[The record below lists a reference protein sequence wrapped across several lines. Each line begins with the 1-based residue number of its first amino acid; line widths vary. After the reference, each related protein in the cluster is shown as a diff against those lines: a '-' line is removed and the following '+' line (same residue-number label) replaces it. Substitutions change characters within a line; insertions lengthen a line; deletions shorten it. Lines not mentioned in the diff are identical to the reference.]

1 MEKKQNFPSRAGLS
15 GKILIASLFIL
26 SGLMLLARNLGW
38 IPYEVFNIIV
48 SWQSLLIILGVYTMT
63 RRHYMGGIILV
74 LIGAYF
80 MLGGISW
87 LPASSQ
93 ALVWPVALIVIGVF
107 FLIKTR
113 KRARWRDAYMRHHRQ
128 WMNGSGGQAHRTTD
142 ETQQQCES
150 EDGFLRSNNTFGAV
164 RHVVLDELFK
174 GAYLRTSFGGTT
186 IDLRHTHLA
195 PGETYID
202 LDCNWGGIELYIPS
216 DWKVVVKCNAFVG
229 GCDDKRWQ
237 GANVNNECVLVIR
250 GNISFGGVEIKD

>member
-1 MEKKQNFPSRAGLS
+1 
-15 GKILIASLFIL
+15 
-26 SGLMLLARNLGW
+26 
-38 IPYEVFNIIV
+38 
-48 SWQSLLIILGVYTMT
+48 
-63 RRHYMGGIILV
+63 MGGIILV

-128 WMNGSGGQAHRTTD
+128 WMNGSDGQAHRTTD

-174 GAYLRTSFGGTT
+174 ELTFGRLSEALPSTCAIRILHPEKLISTWIAIGA
-186 IDLRHTHLA
+186 
-195 PGETYID
+195 E
-202 LDCNWGGIELYIPS
+202 
-216 DWKVVVKCNAFVG
+216 
-229 GCDDKRWQ
+229 
-237 GANVNNECVLVIR
+237 
-250 GNISFGGVEIKD
+250 